1 MTVIEARS
9 LSLGYDGRAVIDG
22 IDLSVEEGDLV
33 SIVGPNGSGK
43 STLLRAL
50 SRNLRPFSGEVLLDG
65 RSIERRPTKEVAR
78 RLAFLAQSPSVP
90 NELTVIELV
99 EHGRF
104 PYAPWTGAL
113 GAKDREV
120 VDWALDATALSSL
133 RHRMVA
139 TLSGGERQRAWIA
152 MALAQESPILFLD
165 EPTTF
170 LDIHHQLQIME
181 LVGRM
186 NRDMGRTIV
195 MVLHDLNQA
204 ARFSRRMIALKDGR
218 IHSEGKPEGI
228 LTPATLRE
236 VFGIDSTVLRDESSG
251 CPYFLPVGS
260 VGR

>member
-1 MTVIEARS
+1 MTVIEVRS
-9 LSLGYDGRAVIDG
+9 LSLGYEGRVVVDGM
-22 IDLSVEEGDLV
+22 DLSIEEGDMIG
-33 SIVGPNGSGK
+33 IVGPNGSGK
-43 STLLRAL
+43 STLLRAM
-50 SRNLRPFSGEVLLDG
+50 SRNLRPLFGEVLLDG
-65 RSIERRPTKEVAR
+65 RPIERRPTKEVAR
-78 RLAFLAQSPSVP
+78 RLAFLAQAPSVP
-90 NELTVIELV
+90 NELTVEELV

-104 PYAPWTGAL
+104 PHASWTGAL
-113 GAKDREV
+113 TARDREA
-120 VDWALDATALSSL
+120 VDRALDAASLSAL

-139 TLSGGERQRAWIA
+139 KLSGGERQRAWIA

-170 LDIHHQLQIME
+170 LDIRHQLQVME

-218 IHSEGKPEGI
+218 VHSDGRPDEILKPAI
-228 LTPATLRE
+228 LRE
-236 VFGIDSTVLRDESSG
+236 VFGIESTVLKDESSG

-260 VGR
+260 ASR